1 MSEADFQFL
10 CSVVDKEKEF
20 LNSVSQDIW
29 KTPELAFEEFHA
41 HDVLT
46 DALTNLGFEV
56 EKHYKLPTAFKAEYL
71 SKAGSAPV
79 IAIILEYDALPGI
92 GHACGHN
99 LIAEAGLAASLA
111 IKEAMDAD
119 PKLEGKLLVLG
130 TPAEERSGGK
140 IDLLEAGAFQG
151 VDAAMMVHP
160 SKYTSTFPP
169 VLSRLS
175 INVDFKGKEA
185 HAAAF
190 PWEGRNALDAAV
202 ATYQNIALL
211 RQQMKPS
218 NKVHTIITKGGV
230 VPNVIPAESSLQ
242 IAVRSLTKRELKDL
256 TARITEC
263 VKSGA
268 AAAGCTA
275 SIECDEKNC
284 YESLITNKVMGNIY
298 HKYALRL
305 GRYIAKSGI

>member
-1 MSEADFQFL
+1 MKGIRDNEEKGSKPTMSEEDFRFL
-10 CSVVDKEKEF
+10 CSVIDREKEF

-29 KTPELAFEEFHA
+29 KTPELAYEEFHA

-46 DALTNLGFEV
+46 DALTQLGFQV
-56 EKHYKLPTAFKAEYL
+56 EKHYKLPTAFKAEYA
-71 SKAGSAPV
+71 SKTGTAPV

-130 TPAEERSGGK
+130 TPAEERRGGK

-175 INVDFKGKEA
+175 MNVDFKGKEA

-202 ATYQNIALL
+202 AAYQNIALL

-218 NKVHTIITKGGV
+218 NRVHAIITNGG
-230 VPNVIPAESSLQ
+230 AEDFNEPHRLNQ
-242 IAVRSLTKRELKDL
+242 AELSDL
-256 TARITEC
+256 IRHLALS
-263 VKSGA
+263 KQS
-268 AAAGCTA
+268 TA
-275 SIECDEKNC
+275 SVIQTAAMKFTPTRRKG
-284 YESLITNKVMGNIY
+284 YRV
-298 HKYALRL
+298 
-305 GRYIAKSGI
+305 